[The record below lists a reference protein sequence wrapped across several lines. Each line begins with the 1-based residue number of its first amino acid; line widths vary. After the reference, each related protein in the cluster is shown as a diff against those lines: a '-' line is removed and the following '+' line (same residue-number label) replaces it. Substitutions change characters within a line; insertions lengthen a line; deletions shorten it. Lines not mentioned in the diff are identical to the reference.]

1 MNHPDGAVGY
11 RVENNN
17 KSICYIT
24 DHEHKINI
32 KNEELINFVNN
43 SDILIYDSTYKDEE
57 FAKYI
62 GWGHSTWQEGAR
74 ISKNANVKKFFIF
87 HHNPDNKD
95 NDMKIIED
103 ESKLFDDNIVVAKEG
118 MCVRI

>member
-1 MNHPDGAVGY
+1 MTQHTKMRNLQVHRMG
-11 RVENNN
+11 
-17 KSICYIT
+17 S
-24 DHEHKINI
+24 
-32 KNEELINFVNN
+32 F
-43 SDILIYDSTYKDEE
+43 
-57 FAKYI
+57 
-62 GWGHSTWQEGAR
+62 TWQEGAR

-118 MCVRI
+118 MCVKI